1 MKKNDP
7 IIQAT
12 SNGKNFY
19 LLFTITEF
27 DGIPIL
33 FIVTDDYNNL
43 YLCDCIEFREKQ
55 IWLISSI
62 KFTVLM
68 QLMTQKIT
76 ILSAFKNGDNS
87 KIIATFDY
95 DTGKFTQEIVNF
107 DEISPEN
114 LPEEGAFIY
123 SQSDDPMLYWT
134 EVNNNAKIAVRDGD
148 NLQLILSQLN
158 EAIRT
163 VEAAIA

>member
-1 MKKNDP
+1 MKKNEP

-43 YLCDCIEFREKQ
+43 YLCDCVEFREKQ
-55 IWLISSI
+55 IWLISPI

-68 QLMTQKIT
+68 QLMNQQIT
-76 ILSAFKNGDNS
+76 ILSAFKNGDSS

-95 DTGKFTQEIVNF
+95 DTGKFTQEIINF

-114 LPEEGAFIY
+114 LPEEGAFVY
-123 SQSDDPMLYWT
+123 SKSDDPMLYWS
-134 EVNNNAKIAVRDGD
+134 EVTNSAKIAVRDGD
-148 NLQLILSQLN
+148 NLPQILTMLEN
-158 EAIRT
+158 AVGT
-163 VEAAIA
+163 VKAAMA